1 VGRLIDFHETSEEH
15 SMALRFLLV
24 SLVAGMG
31 LELPSGQELS
41 SWTRAGR
48 EWAGARM
55 VELSSIRVEAERA
68 LLGSTDCER
77 ADVVAGPAEA
87 DDAGPSTAD
96 LAFDVVVEGMAS
108 TFAADLAALRA
119 DRPES
124 IATPEAIA
132 EQPRSEE
139 PPMLAWR
146 DPEPEPASVETQ
158 PDVVAEPPIS
168 PTQISPIATRVDR
181 LSVAVR
187 LTRQAVIA
195 WASLIEGS
203 SEILT
208 DSR

>member
-1 VGRLIDFHETSEEH
+1 
-15 SMALRFLLV
+15 MALRFLLV

-55 VELSSIRVEAERA
+55 VELSSLRVEAEQA
-68 LLGSTDCER
+68 FLGATDCER
-77 ADVVAGPAEA
+77 AIENTGPIASAEVGA
-87 DDAGPSTAD
+87 SRAD

-108 TFAADLAALRA
+108 TFAADLVASRS

-124 IATPEAIA
+124 VSTPDAFADQRRGED
-132 EQPRSEE
+132 
-139 PPMLAWR
+139 PPILAWS
-146 DPEPEPASVETQ
+146 DPEPEPAFFPASVETR
-158 PDVVAEPPIS
+158 PEAVSEVPA
-168 PTQISPIATRVDR
+168 IAARVDR
-181 LSVAVR
+181 LSAAVR
-187 LTRQAVIA
+187 LTRQALSA
-195 WASLIEGS
+195 WALLIEGS